1 MRRFGVVSAV
11 PVFLALVLAAPAQG
25 FFKHRYYAGYAGY
38 PVPGQS
44 YALPPWTSTLL
55 QQYLLPQIGHL
66 INPQRPDDRKPAP
79 PPRITI
85 SSEVTTKLRN
95 IQTAVNKIVDKT
107 NLLDTGNPDLEKL
120 KKLKD
125 TGKTKSDG
133 EETKD
138 LGD

>member
-1 MRRFGVVSAV
+1 MRRSGVVLAV
-11 PVFLALVLAAPAQG
+11 PVFLALLLAAPAQG
-25 FFKHRYYAGYAGY
+25 FFKHRYYYGAGY
-38 PVPGQS
+38 PVPGQA

-66 INPQRPDDRKPAP
+66 LPPQGPDDRKPAP

-107 NLLDTGNPDLEKL
+107 NLLDTGNPDLKKLEKL
-120 KKLKD
+120 KD
-125 TGKTKSDG
+125 SGKTKSDG